1 MMMVLDSLG
10 QLSSTKEMEDTAEGK
25 ETKDMTKSAILK
37 ATFRVL
43 NLKLAKIGVPLIVTN
58 HVYDVVGAY
67 IPMKEMSGGSGLKY
81 TASTIV
87 FLSKRKDKDG
97 TEVVGNIVRCKLQK
111 SRLTKENSQV
121 EIKITYSTGLD
132 RYYGLLDIAEKY
144 GIIKKVSTR
153 YELSNGVK
161 VFGKNI
167 NEEPEKYFT
176 KDILDQIDEA
186 CKKEFLYGQDNEGGA
201 VEVVEE
207 VELANED

>member
-1 MMMVLDSLG
+1 
-10 QLSSTKEMEDTAEGK
+10 
-25 ETKDMTKSAILK
+25 
-37 ATFRVL
+37 
-43 NLKLAKIGVPLIVTN
+43 
-58 HVYDVVGAY
+58 
-67 IPMKEMSGGSGLKY
+67 MKEMSGGSGLKY

-87 FLSKRKDKDG
+87 YLSKRKDKDG
-97 TEVVGNIVRCKLQK
+97 TEVVGNIVRAKLHK
-111 SRLTKENSQV
+111 SRLTKENSLV
-121 EIKITYSTGLD
+121 EIKITYSKGLD

-186 CKKEFLYGQDNEGGA
+186 CKKEFLYGQDSVN
-201 VEVVEE
+201 VTDDE
-207 VELANED
+207 VEQNEIH

>member
-1 MMMVLDSLG
+1 
-10 QLSSTKEMEDTAEGK
+10 
-25 ETKDMTKSAILK
+25 MTKSQILK

-43 NLKLAKIGVPLIVTN
+43 NLKLAKIGVPLLVTN

-67 IPMKEMSGGSGLKY
+67 IPTKEMSGGSGLKY

-87 FLSKRKDKDG
+87 YLSKRKDKDG

-121 EIKITYSTGLD
+121 EVKITYSTGLD
-132 RYYGLLDIAEKY
+132 RYFGLLEIAEKH

-153 YELSNGVK
+153 YELSNGTK

-186 CKKEFLYGQDNEGGA
+186 CKKEFLYGQDSVG
-201 VEVVEE
+201 VVDEEE
-207 VELANED
+207 VELTNED

>member
-1 MMMVLDSLG
+1 L
-10 QLSSTKEMEDTAEGK
+10 
-25 ETKDMTKSAILK
+25 
-37 ATFRVL
+37 
-43 NLKLAKIGVPLIVTN
+43 
-58 HVYDVVGAY
+58 
-67 IPMKEMSGGSGLKY
+67 SGGSGLKY

-87 FLSKRKDKDG
+87 YLSKRKDKDG
-97 TEVVGNIVRCKLQK
+97 TEVVGNIVRAKLHK
-111 SRLTKENSQV
+111 SRLTKENSLV

-186 CKKEFLYGQDNEGGA
+186 CKKEFLYGQDNDGGI
-201 VEVVEE
+201 VEETKE

>member
-1 MMMVLDSLG
+1 
-10 QLSSTKEMEDTAEGK
+10 
-25 ETKDMTKSAILK
+25 
-37 ATFRVL
+37 
-43 NLKLAKIGVPLIVTN
+43 
-58 HVYDVVGAY
+58 
-67 IPMKEMSGGSGLKY
+67 MKEMSGGSGLKY

-87 FLSKRKDKDG
+87 YLSKRKDKDG

-121 EIKITYSTGLD
+121 EIKITYSKGLD
-132 RYYGLLDIAEKY
+132 RYFGLLDIAEKY

-186 CKKEFLYGQDNEGGA
+186 CKKEFLYGQDSVSG
-201 VEVVEE
+201 VETEE
-207 VELANED
+207 VELTNED